1 MKILVTGGAG
11 FIGSHLVDRFIEQGD
26 QVVIVDDL
34 STGHLANLNSK
45 ARFYKTD
52 IRDAALEGIFREE
65 RPDIVSHHAA
75 QMDVRRSVR
84 DPLLDISINI
94 VGTVNVLQQCA
105 QYGVQKIVFASS
117 GGAVYG
123 EPEIMPVS
131 ESHQLRATSP
141 YGINKGVGDEYLRYF
156 FESAGLPYVSLRYA
170 NVYGPRQDSHG
181 EAGVVAIFT
190 EKMLQGEQPIVNGTG
205 EQTRDFIHVDDVVD
219 ANLAALR
226 SNRQGIYNVGT
237 GRETSILELFR
248 MLAAQI
254 APELPT
260 VYGPAKPGEQMR
272 IALDCSKI
280 YRDLGWR
287 AGTGLEA
294 GLART
299 VAYYRAALHR
309 DFPNVP
315 LKEVRV

>member
-1 MKILVTGGAG
+1 M
-11 FIGSHLVDRFIEQGD
+11 
-26 QVVIVDDL
+26 
-34 STGHLANLNSK
+34 
-45 ARFYKTD
+45 
-52 IRDAALEGIFREE
+52 
-65 RPDIVSHHAA
+65 HA
-75 QMDVRRSVR
+75 VRG
-84 DPLLDISINI
+84 PKN
-94 VGTVNVLQQCA
+94 
-105 QYGVQKIVFASS
+105 VFASS

-123 EPEIMPVS
+123 EPEIIPVS

-156 FESAGLPYVSLRYA
+156 FESAGLTYVSLRYA
-170 NVYGPRQDSHG
+170 NVYGPRQDPDG

-190 EKMLQGEQPIVNGTG
+190 EKMLRGEQPIINGTG

-226 SNRQGIYNVGT
+226 SDRQGIYNVGT

-248 MLAAQI
+248 MLTAQI

-260 VYGPAKPGEQMR
+260 VYGSSKPGEQIR

-287 AGTGLEA
+287 AGMGLGA
-294 GLART
+294 GLAQT
-299 VAYYRAALHR
+299 VAYYRARLHG
-309 DFPNVP
+309 DFTNVP
-315 LKEVRV
+315 LKGVQA